1 MGVQELGRTPK
12 RCDVQV
18 RDEWTMT
25 EAPAA
30 PPGQPSLRDQL
41 SPLTLEQMEERLHAA
56 LGIVPRRPS
65 PQEEALMG
73 FKKQR
78 KEELLDAL
86 VAAYGE
92 ASRRCSPQGAPTVR
106 RYRRIAGMQ
115 LDTALT
121 DAMLAALK
129 LVDWSQ
135 NTRTGV
141 ESSGYVILKQ
151 PEPLRPPRDPSY
163 PTPVWPEQDPRL
175 VRRRVWAVAA
185 DLIASV
191 PEASS
196 FQYTC
201 LALSKNFV
209 SSPHTDRNDLSVQYL
224 LSLGDFSNGGELCIE
239 EDPFLVTVINT
250 HNRLAKCDGRF
261 PHWVSKYEG
270 ERYSVVFFRSH
281 GTLDPP
287 VKALHM
293 TTVEREGQA
302 TTEGEREDQSF
313 LGTILDNGGGS
324 QVLARHNG

>member
-1 MGVQELGRTPK
+1 
-12 RCDVQV
+12 
-18 RDEWTMT
+18 MT
-25 EAPAA
+25 EIVAPAA
-30 PPGQPSLRDQL
+30 PPGQPTLREQL

-56 LGIVPRRPS
+56 LGVVPRRPS
-65 PQEEALMG
+65 LQEEGVMG

-78 KEELLDAL
+78 KEELLDLL
-86 VAAYGE
+86 VAAYEE
-92 ASRRCSPQGAPTVR
+92 ASRRCSPQGAPAVR
-106 RYRRIAGMQ
+106 RYRRIAGLQ
-115 LDTALT
+115 LDKTLT

-135 NTRTGV
+135 NTRPGV

-175 VRRRVWAVAA
+175 VRRRVWAAAA

-196 FQYTC
+196 FEYTC

-224 LSLGDFSNGGELCIE
+224 LSLGNFSNGGELCIE

-250 HNRLAKCDGRF
+250 HNKLAKCDGRF

-270 ERYSVVFFRSH
+270 ERFSVVFFRSH

-293 TTVEREGQA
+293 TVEREGEASA
-302 TTEGEREDQSF
+302 TTEGQRENKSL
-313 LGTILDNGGGS
+313 LGTILDHGGGS
-324 QVLARHNG
+324 EVLARHNT